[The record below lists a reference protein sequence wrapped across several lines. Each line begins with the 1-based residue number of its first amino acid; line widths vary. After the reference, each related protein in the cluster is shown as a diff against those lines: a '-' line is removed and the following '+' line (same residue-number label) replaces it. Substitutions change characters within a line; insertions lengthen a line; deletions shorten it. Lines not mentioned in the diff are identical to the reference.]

1 MYKKEEI
8 IYNKIFDVSKETG
21 IPNNKGYIRVV
32 KRTEVKPKNFFR
44 RKEKTIIYF
53 DIECNTPDLLG
64 EYKPYTMFSDL
75 VPSVKMEIQRH
86 NDELSYEHDK
96 IHRIVDEMIWEAENY
111 VLNYKLDNCYTD
123 SITRLFKNG
132 VKI

>member
-32 KRTEVKPKNFFR
+32 KRTKVKPKNFFR
-44 RKEKTIIYF
+44 RKEKIIIYF
-53 DIECNTPDLLG
+53 DIEYNTPDLLG
-64 EYKPYTMFSDL
+64 EYN
-75 VPSVKMEIQRH
+75 EI
-86 NDELSYEHDK
+86 Y
-96 IHRIVDEMIWEAENY
+96 RIVNEMIWEAENY

-123 SITRLFKNG
+123 SITRLFKW
-132 VKI
+132 

>member
-1 MYKKEEI
+1 MYKKEEL
-8 IYNKIFDVSKETG
+8 IYNKTFDVSKETG

-53 DIECNTPDLLG
+53 DIECNTPYLSG
-64 EYKPYTMFSDL
+64 EYKSLPAFPHL
-75 VPSVKMEIQRH
+75 VPSMTEDIRKENAKVTQEH
-86 NDELSYEHDK
+86 NK
-96 IHRIVDEMIWEAENY
+96 IYRIVNEMIWEAENY

-123 SITRLFKNG
+123 SITRLFKW
-132 VKI
+132 